1 MSIKPGYRKPWGNL
15 SKYENSRK
23 QDRWL
28 KPAIWCA
35 LAVVS
40 YAFSLTAIKL
50 SKEVWVS
57 LKPLIDRI
65 C

>member
-15 SKYENSRK
+15 SKYEKSRK

-35 LAVVS
+35 LALCSFLAARTFINIVES
-40 YAFSLTAIKL
+40 IMNYYA
-50 SKEVWVS
+50 
-57 LKPLIDRI
+57 R
-65 C
+65 